1 STNTNIAVTGL
12 TVDTSTGTVYKAGI
26 RYSTGSLTMD
36 AQGNLVS
43 AATAVDFTTLGLTP
57 GQVIGLTGFSTGA
70 DGTARVRQVTATQ
83 ITLDHHSGTPAA
95 ITPSG
100 NVDLYIGS
108 FVRNVSMDNVDYQ
121 CVPFTGE

>member
-1 STNTNIAVTGL
+1 
-12 TVDTSTGTVYKAGI
+12 
-26 RYSTGSLTMD
+26 MD

-121 CVPFTGE
+121 CVPFTGEARYNTNPTVRICARHAAEPDRVQQQPGR